1 MSFYATF
8 HFCPPAPSG
17 KTATAK
23 TLPQTDWNSWSLFTE
38 SIFDCILIN
47 VDKLIE
53 ERVTTKSLLTMHE
66 IQVFDELSQQRSE
79 EYSVR
84 AVTTR
89 FVVDRPIWSICPRDD
104 SDRTKL
110 LFQKIK
116 KLKHVKFFK
125 SQAASSWFHETDNAS
140 IVCSV
145 SVTTE
150 FISHIKYFTLW
161 SLCRWNLHFDTSKQW
176 LILLLYLYCLLKGVR
191 QKNCKF
197 AAQRSDGNERWR

>member
-47 VDKLIE
+47 VDKLKE

-89 FVVDRPIWSICPRDD
+89 FVVHRPIWSICPRDD
-104 SDRTKL
+104 R
-110 LFQKIK
+110 
-116 KLKHVKFFK
+116 
-125 SQAASSWFHETDNAS
+125 
-140 IVCSV
+140 
-145 SVTTE
+145 
-150 FISHIKYFTLW
+150 
-161 SLCRWNLHFDTSKQW
+161 
-176 LILLLYLYCLLKGVR
+176 R
-191 QKNCKF
+191 QNKTAF
-197 AAQRSDGNERWR
+197 PED